1 MREAL
6 NVEGGAAPASARGSS
21 IDELKSAVAAVAH
34 RVFERGLVAGS
45 GGNISVRVRGRDE
58 FLITRTGISMG
69 DVRADDV
76 LSIDA
81 QGRADA
87 PNGLCPSI
95 ETPIHL
101 STYRL
106 RPDVQAVIHLHPPYS
121 VVMSLKAEPL
131 PLVTVSARL
140 LLRYVPCVPVAY
152 PETDRLHAA
161 MEAVLER
168 CPEAGV
174 VLMAAHGLTAW
185 GPDLTAAFDLADL
198 CEATARQA
206 YMARAAGL
214 RFRLPEPEEL

>member
-1 MREAL
+1 
-6 NVEGGAAPASARGSS
+6 
-21 IDELKSAVAAVAH
+21 
-34 RVFERGLVAGS
+34 VAGS

-81 QGRADA
+81 QGRAADA
-87 PNGLCPSI
+87 PNGWRPSI

-121 VVMSLKAEPL
+121 VVMSLEAEPL

-140 LLRYVPCVPVAY
+140 LLRHVPCIPVAY
-152 PETDRLHAA
+152 PETERLHAA

-185 GPDLTAAFDLADL
+185 GPDLTTAFDRADL
-198 CEATARQA
+198 CEATAQQA
-206 YMARAAGL
+206 YLARTAGL